1 MPKGYWIAHV
11 EITNDPDGNYINYV
25 NGAKPAFEQYGANF
39 LARGGAFTEAEGPM
53 GRSRHVVI
61 EFPSYQAALDCYNSD
76 TYQEARKHREPL
88 STATITLIE
97 GIE

>member
-11 EITNDPDGNYINYV
+11 EVNDPDGTYMNYV
-25 NGAKPAFEQYGANF
+25 NGAKPAFEQYGARF
-39 LARGGAFTEAEGPM
+39 LARGGAYTEVEGAQ

-76 TYQEARKHREPL
+76 TYQAAREHREPV
-88 STATITLIE
+88 SAASITLIE
-97 GIE
+97 GLE